1 MLGTIIGE
9 IKIQFHNGREIMLI
23 ERKGDVLILAARK
36 RLDTNTAPQAEQ
48 LISDNIGDG
57 SVKLIFDLEQVE
69 YISSAGVRVLL
80 KTAKQLKQS
89 GGQMALCNLNDHV
102 QEVMDLSG
110 LTPIFNCCKSLDE
123 ALAAVS

>member
-1 MLGTIIGE
+1 MLV
-9 IKIQFHNGREIMLI
+9 
-23 ERKGDVLILAARK
+23 ERRDDVLILAARK

-48 LISDNIGDG
+48 LISENIGDG
-57 SVKLIFDLEQVE
+57 NIRLVFDLEQVE

-80 KTAKQLKQS
+80 RTAKQLKQN

-123 ALAAVS
+123 AIRAVSS